1 MTKQLTKGEKRMNRT
16 LSVIAWLFILIGVGA
31 VGWFYLFSSSHVSTN
46 DAQVRQYITPVS
58 SKVSG
63 FINKINFE
71 ENQFVHKGDTLVV
84 IDNREFQNQIDIAQA
99 NLESTTESVATYE
112 TAVDSKASNVNIVN
126 ANIEAAKI
134 EVWRTEK
141 DFTRFENLVAE
152 DAATLQQFEEIEA
165 KYKQAKA
172 NLLALEQQR
181 NAVNVGA
188 LAEQTK
194 VAPAKTQILQ
204 RKAQLNDAKLRLS
217 YTYVIA
223 PYDGWVGV
231 KNIQVGQLI
240 KEGQALVQVVS
251 KEKWVVANFKE
262 TQLGEIDLDKTIQ
275 VKADAY
281 ATIEFEGKIES
292 LSPASGSEF
301 SLVKPDNA
309 TGNFVKIEQR
319 FPVKI
324 ILKESKNNEKLRS
337 GMNVAVS
344 AEKLK

>member
-223 PYDGWVGV
+223 PYDGWVG
-231 KNIQVGQLI
+231 KKTLQPGQMI
-240 KEGQALVQVVS
+240 KEGQTLLSVVS
-251 KEKWVVANFKE
+251 KEKWITANFKE
-262 TQLGEIDLDKTIQ
+262 TQLQYLSVGQE
-275 VKADAY
+275 VEMRADAVDGRKF
-281 ATIEFEGKIES
+281 IGIIES
-292 LSPASGSEF
+292 LSPASGARF
-301 SLVKPDNA
+301 SLLPPDNA
-309 TGNFVKIEQR
+309 TGNFIKIEQR
-319 FPVKI
+319 IPVRIK
-324 ILKESKNNEKLRS
+324 LKENDQQTDFLRA
-337 GMNVAVS
+337 GMNMVVVA
-344 AEKLK
+344 EHK

>member
-165 KYKQAKA
+165 KY
-172 NLLALEQQR
+172 
-181 NAVNVGA
+181 
-188 LAEQTK
+188 
-194 VAPAKTQILQ
+194 
-204 RKAQLNDAKLRLS
+204 
-217 YTYVIA
+217 
-223 PYDGWVGV
+223 
-231 KNIQVGQLI
+231 
-240 KEGQALVQVVS
+240 
-251 KEKWVVANFKE
+251 
-262 TQLGEIDLDKTIQ
+262 
-275 VKADAY
+275 
-281 ATIEFEGKIES
+281 
-292 LSPASGSEF
+292 
-301 SLVKPDNA
+301 
-309 TGNFVKIEQR
+309 
-319 FPVKI
+319 
-324 ILKESKNNEKLRS
+324 
-337 GMNVAVS
+337 
-344 AEKLK
+344 

>member
-1 MTKQLTKGEKRMNRT
+1 MAKQLTKGEKRMNRT

-63 FINKINFE
+63 FINKINFD

-99 NLESTTESVATYE
+99 NLKSTTQSVATYE

>member
-1 MTKQLTKGEKRMNRT
+1 MAKQLTKGEKRMNRT

-63 FINKINFE
+63 FINKINFD

-99 NLESTTESVATYE
+99 NLESTTQSVATYE

-141 DFTRFENLVAE
+141 DFTRFKNLVAE

-172 NLLALEQQR
+172 SLSALEQQR
-181 NAVNVGA
+181 NAVNVSTS
-188 LAEQTK
+188 AEQTK

-251 KEKWVVANFKE
+251 KEKWVIANFKE
-262 TQLGEIDLDKTIQ
+262 TQLGEIDLDKTVK

-337 GMNVAVS
+337 GMNVEVS

>member
-1 MTKQLTKGEKRMNRT
+1 MNRT